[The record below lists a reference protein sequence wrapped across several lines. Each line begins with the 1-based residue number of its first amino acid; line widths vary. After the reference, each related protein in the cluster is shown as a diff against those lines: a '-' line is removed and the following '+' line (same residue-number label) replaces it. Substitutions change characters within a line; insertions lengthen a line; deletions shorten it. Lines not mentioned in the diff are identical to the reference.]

1 MKISDI
7 LSSGLSPSGPQKSQ
21 PGASIGGFSGLLKS
35 RAADLSA
42 IFKEAAEKYGLP
54 QSLLE
59 AVAKAESNF
68 NPSAV
73 SKAGAVG
80 VMQLMPGTARSLGVS
95 NPFDPYEN
103 VMGGARYLSGLISRY
118 NGDLRL
124 ALAAYNAG
132 PGAVDK
138 YGGVP
143 PYPET
148 RAYVEKVLG
157 LYENAGEK
165 GVLGAGGLS
174 VPSGGGG
181 GEISNE
187 ALGELM
193 KNLLLSGMLDG
204 LAGSASLFGEE
215 ESGEQHILETLLRMQ
230 LGLSDGS
237 GLLDPTLT

>member
-7 LSSGLSPSGPQKSQ
+7 LAGGLSTFGPAKAQAAPSSGD
-21 PGASIGGFSGLLKS
+21 FSGLLKS

-42 IFKEAAEKYGLP
+42 IFKEAAETYGVP
-54 QSLLE
+54 QALLE

-68 NPSAV
+68 NPAPV
-73 SKAGAVG
+73 YRAGAAG
-80 VMQLMPGTARSLGVS
+80 IMQLMPSTARALGV
-95 NPFDPYEN
+95 NDIFDPYEN
-103 VMGGARYLSGLISRY
+103 IMGGAKYLSSLLRRY
-118 NGDLRL
+118 DGNLRL

-138 YGGVP
+138 HGGVP

-148 RAYVEKVLG
+148 QAYVEKVLG
-157 LYENAGEK
+157 LYRS
-165 GVLGAGGLS
+165 AGGASFSENLFVS
-174 VPSGGGG
+174 ASQGGGA
-181 GEISNE
+181 ISNE

-204 LAGSASLFGEE
+204 FLGSSLFGEE
-215 ESGEQHILETLLRMQ
+215 AGGEEHILETLLRMQ

-237 GLLDPTLT
+237 DLIGPALR